1 MRMAKKYI
9 AKEEITTYSINTI
22 EIIAETENEAMEI
35 LRDCRGKLLD
45 TEIQEEKLNQRWI
58 DSSEP
63 LDVTEFMKFNGKEN
77 LKTRLFNT

>member
-1 MRMAKKYI
+1 MKMAKKYI
-9 AKEEITTYSINTI
+9 AKEERTTYSINTI

-35 LRDCRGKLLD
+35 LRDSKGKLLD

-63 LDVTEFMKFNGKEN
+63 LSVSEFMEFNGEGN
-77 LKTRLFNT
+77 G

>member
-1 MRMAKKYI
+1 MRIAKKYI
-9 AKEEITTYSINTI
+9 AKEEITTYTLNTI

-35 LRDCRGKLLD
+35 LRDNRGKLLD

-63 LDVTEFMKFNGKEN
+63 LDVTEFMKFNGEG
-77 LKTRLFNT
+77 

>member
-1 MRMAKKYI
+1 MKMAKKYI
-9 AKEEITTYSINTI
+9 AKEEITTYTINTI

-35 LRDCRGKLLD
+35 LRDNRGKLLE

-63 LDVTEFMKFNGKEN
+63 LDVTEFMKFNGEG
-77 LKTRLFNT
+77 

>member
-1 MRMAKKYI
+1 MKMAKKYI
-9 AKEEITTYSINTI
+9 AKEERTTYSINTI

-35 LRDCRGKLLD
+35 LRDSKGKLLD

-63 LDVTEFMKFNGKEN
+63 LDVTEFMKLNGKGRN
-77 LKTRLFNT
+77 NG

>member
-1 MRMAKKYI
+1 MKMAKKYI

-22 EIIAETENEAMEI
+22 EIVAETENEAMEI
-35 LRDCRGKLLD
+35 LRDNRGKLLD

-63 LDVTEFMKFNGKEN
+63 LDVTDFMKFNGKEN
-77 LKTRLFNT
+77 

>member
-1 MRMAKKYI
+1 MKMAKKYI

-35 LRDCRGKLLD
+35 LRDARGKLLE

-77 LKTRLFNT
+77 

>member
-35 LRDCRGKLLD
+35 LRDCRGKLLE

-63 LDVTEFMKFNGKEN
+63 LDVTEFMKFNGEG
-77 LKTRLFNT
+77 

>member
-9 AKEEITTYSINTI
+9 AKEEITTYTINTI

-35 LRDCRGKLLD
+35 LRDNRGTLLD

-63 LDVTEFMKFNGKEN
+63 LDVSEFMKFNGKEN
-77 LKTRLFNT
+77 

>member
-9 AKEEITTYSINTI
+9 AKEEITTYTINTI
-22 EIIAETENEAMEI
+22 EIVAETENEAMEI
-35 LRDCRGKLLD
+35 LRDSRGKLLD

-77 LKTRLFNT
+77 

>member
-35 LRDCRGKLLD
+35 LRDNRGKLLD

-63 LDVTEFMKFNGKEN
+63 LDVTEFMDYNGKE
-77 LKTRLFNT
+77 R

>member
-9 AKEEITTYSINTI
+9 AKEERTTYSINTI

-35 LRDCRGKLLD
+35 LRDSKGKLLD

-63 LDVTEFMKFNGKEN
+63 LDVTEFMKFNGEEN
-77 LKTRLFNT
+77 

>member
-1 MRMAKKYI
+1 MKMAKKYI
-9 AKEEITTYSINTI
+9 AKEEITTYSLNTI

-35 LRDCRGKLLD
+35 LRDNRGKLLD

-63 LDVTEFMKFNGKEN
+63 LDVTEFMKFNGKQN
-77 LKTRLFNT
+77 

>member
-1 MRMAKKYI
+1 MKMAKKYI
-9 AKEEITTYSINTI
+9 AKEEITTYTINTI

-35 LRDCRGKLLD
+35 LRDARGKLLE

-77 LKTRLFNT
+77 

>member
-1 MRMAKKYI
+1 MKMSKKYI
-9 AKEEITTYSINTI
+9 AKEERTTYSINTI

-35 LRDCRGKLLD
+35 LRDSRGKLLD

-63 LDVTEFMKFNGKEN
+63 LDVTEFMKLNGEEN
-77 LKTRLFNT
+77 G

>member
-1 MRMAKKYI
+1 MKMAKKYI
-9 AKEEITTYSINTI
+9 AKEERTTYSINTI

-35 LRDCRGKLLD
+35 LRDSKGKLLD

-63 LDVTEFMKFNGKEN
+63 IDVTEFMKLNGEEN
-77 LKTRLFNT
+77 G

>member
-1 MRMAKKYI
+1 MKMAKKYI
-9 AKEEITTYSINTI
+9 AKEEITTYTINTI

-35 LRDCRGKLLD
+35 LRGNRGKLLD

-63 LDVTEFMKFNGKEN
+63 LDVTEFMKFNGEG
-77 LKTRLFNT
+77 

>member
-1 MRMAKKYI
+1 MRIAKKYI
-9 AKEEITTYSINTI
+9 AKEEITTYTINTI

-35 LRDCRGKLLD
+35 LRDNRGKLLD

-63 LDVTEFMKFNGKEN
+63 LDVTEFMKFNGEG
-77 LKTRLFNT
+77 

>member
-9 AKEEITTYSINTI
+9 AKEERTTYSINTI

-35 LRDCRGKLLD
+35 LRDSRGKLLD

-63 LDVTEFMKFNGKEN
+63 LDVTEFMKLNGEEN
-77 LKTRLFNT
+77 G

>member
-35 LRDCRGKLLD
+35 LRDARGKLLD

-77 LKTRLFNT
+77 

>member
-1 MRMAKKYI
+1 MKMAKKYI

-35 LRDCRGKLLD
+35 LRDARGKLLE

-63 LDVTEFMKFNGKEN
+63 LDVTEFMKFNGEDN
-77 LKTRLFNT
+77 G

>member
-1 MRMAKKYI
+1 MAKKYI
-9 AKEEITTYSINTI
+9 AKEEITTYTINTI
-22 EIIAETENEAMEI
+22 EIVAETENEAMEI
-35 LRDCRGKLLD
+35 LRDNRGKLLD

-77 LKTRLFNT
+77 

>member
-1 MRMAKKYI
+1 MKMAKKYI
-9 AKEEITTYSINTI
+9 AKEEITTYTINTI
-22 EIIAETENEAMEI
+22 EIVAETENEAMEI
-35 LRDCRGKLLD
+35 LRNSRGKLLD

-77 LKTRLFNT
+77 

>member
-1 MRMAKKYI
+1 MRIAKKYI
-9 AKEEITTYSINTI
+9 AKEEITTYSINSI
-22 EIIAETENEAMEI
+22 EIVAETENEAMDI
-35 LRDCRGKLLD
+35 LRDGRGKIIE

-77 LKTRLFNT
+77 

>member
-1 MRMAKKYI
+1 MAKKYI
-9 AKEEITTYSINTI
+9 AKEEITTYTLNTI
-22 EIIAETENEAMEI
+22 EIVAETENEAMEI
-35 LRDCRGKLLD
+35 LRDNRGKLLD

-77 LKTRLFNT
+77 

>member
-1 MRMAKKYI
+1 MAKKYI
-9 AKEEITTYSINTI
+9 AKEEITTYTINTI

-35 LRDCRGKLLD
+35 LRGNRGKLLD

-77 LKTRLFNT
+77 

>member
-9 AKEEITTYSINTI
+9 AKEEITTYTINTI

-35 LRDCRGKLLD
+35 LRDNRGKLLE

-63 LDVTEFMKFNGKEN
+63 LDVTEFMKFNGEG
-77 LKTRLFNT
+77 